1 MAVMDPTGGLR
12 PISLTPS
19 AFTEDLHDQEA
30 QQDDWTPLVQQ
41 KPTPT
46 FASRI
51 PTFNKIKLNHRTRLF
66 FRIVSLIASG
76 TSLGALGSVLFSF
89 TKTRYVRSHHD
100 NGLVWPQNIH
110 LSCTFLMLS
119 AAAVTFLTDFAFFGY
134 SVKADVRRLD
144 GMKLKAIALAV
155 NVVCLILLASAKTV
169 EQLAEKNQR
178 NVPTL
183 SWTCHAKTLH
193 WDEGVMVDFPFLCGE
208 MVSAGEFC
216 ELERVLLTEAK
227 IASRVAM
234 AIALGCQGLIL
245 MTILVDCFHRTGP
258 KKPKLVMSKEFKE
271 VKGWTK
277 FMDMFSRSR

>member
-1 MAVMDPTGGLR
+1 
-12 PISLTPS
+12 
-19 AFTEDLHDQEA
+19 
-30 QQDDWTPLVQQ
+30 
-41 KPTPT
+41 
-46 FASRI
+46 
-51 PTFNKIKLNHRTRLF
+51 
-66 FRIVSLIASG
+66 
-76 TSLGALGSVLFSF
+76 
-89 TKTRYVRSHHD
+89 
-100 NGLVWPQNIH
+100 
-110 LSCTFLMLS
+110 MLS

-155 NVVCLILLASAKTV
+155 NVVCLILLVSAKTV
-169 EQLAEKNQR
+169 EQLAEKNGR

-193 WDEGVMVDFPFLCGE
+193 WDEGIMVDFPFLCGE
-208 MVSAGEFC
+208 M
-216 ELERVLLTEAK
+216 

-245 MTILVDCFHRTGP
+245 VTILVDCFHRTGP